1 MPEVVPVWPEVVRLV
16 VVVPEVG
23 AATVLVVPVV
33 PVVAVLVV
41 V

>member
-1 MPEVVPVWPEVVRLV
+1 MPEVVPVWPEVVRL